1 MRRWIA
7 AAACLGLIALAP
19 QLGHLDADTG
29 SFVLWQLRVPRVLL
43 GALVGSTLSVV
54 GAAYQTLFE
63 NPLAEPG
70 TTGTMAGATLG
81 ALAVIILA
89 PTLASMGIAPVAVAA
104 FLGALAVSLTVSAM
118 ASSGR
123 ASIHD
128 VLLVGI
134 ALTLASGALTTG
146 LQVQADMAAT
156 FRAVRWSLGSL
167 SQVGYAGVVGL
178 LPLAALAQGAIL
190 SQVRALDALVGG
202 EDLAHAQG
210 VDVRRVRALVL
221 GAGALGVG
229 GCVAACGPIAFVG
242 LVVPHLVRRTLGA
255 ELRVLLPMSA
265 VVGAAF
271 LVTCDVAARL
281 AWSGREIPVGA
292 LTASSGAPAL
302 RALVLRRDSA

>member
-19 QLGHLDADTG
+19 QIGHLDADTG

-255 ELRVLLPMSA
+255 ERRVLLPMSA

-292 LTASSGAPAL
+292 LTAAIGAPAL
-302 RALVLRRDSA
+302 LALVLRRDSA

>member
-292 LTASSGAPAL
+292 LTAAIGAPAL
-302 RALVLRRDSA
+302 LALVLRRDSA